1 MLEIL
6 TKEGHNIEEVVAFAT
21 DEARAKNG
29 DKLCAELRAN
39 GYENSCRF
47 VKIVDK
53 VTDDKIWDLFEAVYN
68 EIHPGDTIFFDV
80 THGFRSFPITVLAV
94 LYYSRV
100 LDSIKI
106 GGIYYGNFEAHE
118 EIGEDMYAPLDEL
131 TDLLA
136 FLDWTY
142 GIDTFLKTGSPR
154 AIEPLVSTS
163 ESRREAATAEKSEE
177 SGSVLEAL
185 KGFTRSLETCKS
197 ISFQKHARNLK
208 NAVRSSDLAGL
219 PYRKPLEKLLD
230 LVEKKMEPFTGD
242 PIMDPYYAVQWCI
255 DHGLTQQAYT
265 MLIEH
270 VVTVLCLLTG
280 ENVSSTSKR
289 LSVQRYLSEDELV
302 RKLKELAEI
311 RPRKRDAIMD
321 LVEFFGR
328 HSEIVESIS
337 NLKTGRNS
345 LNHAEY
351 TSKQPSSEEFHKEI
365 TEIFKTLEPFFRYA
379 KANLFRSNTT
389 HAKKE
394 R

>member
-1 MLEIL
+1 
-6 TKEGHNIEEVVAFAT
+6 
-21 DEARAKNG
+21 
-29 DKLCAELRAN
+29 
-39 GYENSCRF
+39 
-47 VKIVDK
+47 
-53 VTDDKIWDLFEAVYN
+53 
-68 EIHPGDTIFFDV
+68 
-80 THGFRSFPITVLAV
+80 
-94 LYYSRV
+94 
-100 LDSIKI
+100 
-106 GGIYYGNFEAHE
+106 
-118 EIGEDMYAPLDEL
+118 
-131 TDLLA
+131 
-136 FLDWTY
+136 
-142 GIDTFLKTGSPR
+142 
-154 AIEPLVSTS
+154 
-163 ESRREAATAEKSEE
+163 
-177 SGSVLEAL
+177 
-185 KGFTRSLETCKS
+185 
-197 ISFQKHARNLK
+197 
-208 NAVRSSDLAGL
+208 
-219 PYRKPLEKLLD
+219 
-230 LVEKKMEPFTGD
+230 MEPFTGD

-337 NLKTGRNS
+337 NLRTGRNS